1 MLEIQGALQAENE
14 RLRDELR
21 DSKNKIR
28 NLELQVETMRA
39 NAQRAAKA
47 LQLE

>member
-1 MLEIQGALQAENE
+1 VLLPPQPALQSENSQLQAE
-14 RLRDELR
+14 LREAR
-21 DSKNKIR
+21 AKIR

-47 LQLE
+47 LME